1 MNYKQKLIQRHK
13 NPIGLILR
21 VLNYMAIGC
30 ALWWHIVNLILLLI
44 IFDVANWFFMPTVNP
59 KKEVKI
65 VNKIVQAEI
74 DWIKS
79 PMNLLKV
86 FSIITGVGLFILLG
100 VGLWDHDWVLLV
112 RAFIAFSILKQL
124 VLKITI
130 NQNKLK

>member
-112 RAFIAFSILKQL
+112 IAFIAFSILKQL